1 MNDAATLEKS
11 ADTRRAASES
21 PPKPD
26 AALKRLERLVGTW
39 QLKGHPIGSDDYSI
53 TGRTT
58 FKWLHEGSVD
68 GETGFFLQ
76 QDMDMDYAGKRITAH
91 ELIGYDPETKA
102 FSSFVYSNMAPD
114 PWPYR
119 WDMQGDEWTIS
130 IKHGPMD
137 AEFNGKLSPDGN
149 SFSGGW
155 RPRPGA
161 DEKIN
166 SAYDVEGTRIA

>member
-1 MNDAATLEKS
+1 
-11 ADTRRAASES
+11 
-21 PPKPD
+21 
-26 AALKRLERLVGTW
+26 
-39 QLKGHPIGSDDYSI
+39 
-53 TGRTT
+53 
-58 FKWLHEGSVD
+58 
-68 GETGFFLQ
+68 
-76 QDMDMDYAGKRITAH
+76 
-91 ELIGYDPETKA
+91 
-102 FSSFVYSNMAPD
+102 MAPD